1 MHRLAPPFAFLGLLL
16 LINLPIILLSFLIQ
30 FSSALQEGGFRTA
43 LIVCG
48 SLVYAL
54 SAAGMAFWFWRIYRR
69 RTQPEHF
76 AAPAQTPSVGRQLLW
91 SAVYLG
97 LLLAL
102 SPVYEAVCSALG
114 LPGWENLANQQALEA
129 LFRQMPLLLAVH
141 SVLFAPVAEELL
153 FRGIFF
159 SGFGRLEQRG
169 KRYAL
174 LAFSALLFAAVHA
187 LPTEPG
193 FLLYFCMGCV
203 LGGAYLHTRQL
214 RYPVLIHT
222 LNNLLGIAAFYFP
235 QQ

>member
-16 LINLPIILLSFLIQ
+16 LINLPIILLSVLIQ
-30 FSSALQEGGFRTA
+30 FSSALQEGSFHTA
-43 LIVCG
+43 LILCG
-48 SLVYAL
+48 SLLYAA
-54 SAAGMAFWFWRIYRR
+54 SAAGIVFWFRRIYRR
-69 RTQPEHF
+69 RSGQGYF
-76 AAPAQTPSVGRQLLW
+76 AAAGQTASVTRKLLW

-102 SPVYEAVCSALG
+102 SPLYEAVCSALG

-141 SVLFAPVAEELL
+141 SVLFAPLAEELL

-159 SGFGRLEQRG
+159 NGFGRLEQRG

-174 LAFSALLFAAVHA
+174 LALSALLFAAVHA

-193 FLLYFCMGCV
+193 FVLYFCMSCL

-214 RYPVLIHT
+214 RYPILIHMI
-222 LNNLLGIAAFYFP
+222 NNLLGMAALYFP
-235 QQ
+235 Q